1 MPLTVAKGI
10 FRKNQNLL
18 ACKPKMMKNYYFSE
32 AFFQS
37 LISAH
42 QIVQIKWLNKM
53 LIQVLLPKFDVWL
66 DFITKP
72 LLNKIALHIFDA
84 RQDKFSKPA
93 HLGSLLVN
101 SA

>member
-32 AFFQS
+32 AFYQS
-37 LISAH
+37 LIPAH
-42 QIVQIKWLNKM
+42 WIVQIKWLN
-53 LIQVLLPKFDVWL
+53 QVTLPKFDVWL

-72 LLNKIALHIFDA
+72 LLNKIALSICDA
-84 RQDKFSKPA
+84 RQDKFRKPVY
-93 HLGSLLVN
+93 LGSLLVN
-101 SA
+101 SI